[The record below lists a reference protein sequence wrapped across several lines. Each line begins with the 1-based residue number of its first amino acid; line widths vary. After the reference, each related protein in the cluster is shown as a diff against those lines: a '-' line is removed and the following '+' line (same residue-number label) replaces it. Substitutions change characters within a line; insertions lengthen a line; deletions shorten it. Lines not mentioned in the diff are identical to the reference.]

1 MLCCLGWYTVSV
13 MPERNRNHGINH
25 LHEKILYVAA
35 DGERKDVVS
44 TLFFTGWIVSGLAII
59 FLGLSYGRDAAM
71 MALQAVGFAGGILWL
86 INNWWKYKLNV
97 KYSTDK

>member
-1 MLCCLGWYTVSV
+1 MSK
-13 MPERNRNHGINH
+13 ENRNNETNR
-25 LHEKILYVAA
+25 LHKKVLYVVA
-35 DGERKDVVS
+35 DGERKDAV
-44 TLFFTGWIVSGLAII
+44 TIIFFVGWIVSGLAII
-59 FLGLSYGRDAAM
+59 FLGFNYGRDAVL

>member
-1 MLCCLGWYTVSV
+1 MSK
-13 MPERNRNHGINH
+13 ENRNNETNR
-25 LHEKILYVAA
+25 LHKKVLYVVA
-35 DGERKDVVS
+35 DGERKDAV
-44 TLFFTGWIVSGLAII
+44 TIIFFVGWIVSGLAII